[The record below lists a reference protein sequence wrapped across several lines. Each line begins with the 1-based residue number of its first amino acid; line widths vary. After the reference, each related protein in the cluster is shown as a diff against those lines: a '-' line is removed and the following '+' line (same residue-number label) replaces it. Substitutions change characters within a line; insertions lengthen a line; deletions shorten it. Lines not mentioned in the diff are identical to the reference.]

1 MFRDLSRLPQATKSA
16 YVLLPVTCLRRKDG
30 ALDEM
35 FGREQG
41 MTMTQ
46 ADSYFHAGGYAQPP
60 ESVGYGAMFA
70 GMQNQMEVSPLFQAL
85 DDSSQL
91 FLFQS
96 STTLLLFQAPCRQLD
111 AQTIESDGDSDADL
125 LYIRSH
131 IYILLLTGAGILSE
145 EGDVNDAVQKLREV
159 PGAF

>member
-1 MFRDLSRLPQATKSA
+1 MPQATKSA
-16 YVLLPVTCLRRKDG
+16 YVLLPVTCLRRKHG
-30 ALDEM
+30 ALEEM

-46 ADSYFHAGGYAQPP
+46 ADSYFHASGYAQPP

-96 STTLLLFQAPCRQLD
+96 STTLLLFQAPFDSWTHKQLKVMVT
-111 AQTIESDGDSDADL
+111 AMQT
-125 LYIRSH
+125 YC
-131 IYILLLTGAGILSE
+131 IYGHTSISCCSQ
-145 EGDVNDAVQKLREV
+145 VQ
-159 PGAF
+159 AS